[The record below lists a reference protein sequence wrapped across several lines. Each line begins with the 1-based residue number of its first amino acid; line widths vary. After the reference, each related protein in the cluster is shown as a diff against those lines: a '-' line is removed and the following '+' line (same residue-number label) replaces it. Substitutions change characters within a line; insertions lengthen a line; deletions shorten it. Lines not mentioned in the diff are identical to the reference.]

1 MNIQRPKGIQ
11 AFTIVVIGQIVSL
24 LGSQM
29 TTFAVSL
36 WAWEQT
42 GQATSLS
49 LTTLFGFAPTIFLC
63 PIAGALVDR
72 WNRKLVMMLS
82 DIAAALS
89 TLTLLLLFWS
99 GNLAIWHLYI
109 ANAFNGIFAAF
120 QFPAYSAAITTMV
133 SKRHYA
139 RANGMMW
146 LTGPASS
153 IFGPILAAGLIHII
167 GIDGVMLIDIATCV
181 VAVGALLF
189 ILIPKPKVSAA
200 GREGQGNLW
209 QEIRYGFRYILERPS
224 LLGIQLVFFS
234 KNLFSY
240 PALVVLLSPMI
251 LARTGNNELLLGSV
265 MSIGAVGGLVGG
277 LALSVWGGPRRR
289 IHGVLL
295 GLVALR
301 IFGQSLLGIG
311 QALPIW
317 AVAYFLVSFFLPIVN
332 GANQA
337 IWQAKVPP
345 DVQGRVF
352 STRRLIAQFPTS
364 FAMLWIGPVADTF
377 FEPAMMPGGRLAPI
391 FGGLIGTGPGAGMAL
406 MMFLGGIVGAL
417 LALAGYL
424 NPMVRNAEDILPD
437 HDFAAGRPTTSPSA
451 EPSSSQ
457 MKQSAPA

>member
-1 MNIQRPKGIQ
+1 MNIKRPTGIK
-11 AFTIVVIGQIVSL
+11 AFTIVVIGQIISL

-29 TTFAVSL
+29 TTFAVGL
-36 WAWEQT
+36 WAWEET
-42 GQATSLS
+42 GQATALS
-49 LTTLFGFAPTIFLC
+49 LTTLFGFAPTIFLG

-82 DIAAALS
+82 DIAAAIS
-89 TLTLLLLFWS
+89 TLILLLLFWN
-99 GNLAIWHLYI
+99 GHLAIWHLYI
-109 ANAFNGIFAAF
+109 ANAFNGMFSAF
-120 QFPAYSAAITTMV
+120 QFPAYSAAITTIV

-146 LTGPASS
+146 LTGPTSN
-153 IFGPILAAGLIHII
+153 IFGPILAATLIHVI
-167 GIDGVMLIDIATCV
+167 GIDGVMLVDIITCLA
-181 VAVGALLF
+181 AVGSLLF
-189 ILIPKPKVSAA
+189 ILIPEPKTSAA
-200 GREGQGNLW
+200 GHEGQGNLW
-209 QEIRYGFRYILERPS
+209 QEICYGFKYIFERPS

-240 PALVVLLSPMI
+240 PIMVVLLSPMI

-277 LALSVWGGPRRR
+277 IILSVWGGPRRR

-295 GLVALR
+295 GLAALR
-301 IFGQSLLGIG
+301 IFGQGLLGLG
-311 QALPIW
+311 NSLPIW
-317 AVAYFLVSFFLPIVN
+317 AAAYFIVSFFLPIVN

-364 FAMLWIGPVADTF
+364 FAMIWIGPVADAF
-377 FEPAMMPGGRLAPI
+377 FEPAMMPDGALAPI

-406 MMFLGGIVGAL
+406 MMFLGGIIGAL

-437 HDFAAGRPTTSPSA
+437 HDFASGRPATSPPA
-451 EPSSSQ
+451 EQSPGQ